1 MSKTADL
8 HTPSTGADMNGNT
21 TARRPT
27 EAASV
32 MRHLDLDTADLDLLL
47 HALAGEPQTPDVTAL
62 MRRLILA
69 KHPGLAA

>member
-1 MSKTADL
+1 MT
-8 HTPSTGADMNGNT
+8 
-21 TARRPT
+21 
-27 EAASV
+27 
-32 MRHLDLDTADLDLLL
+32 MRQVDLDTADLDLLL